1 MADSR
6 ALKTA
11 EAHGRLW
18 GAKARDWSQLQEPL
32 FRHVYE
38 AVFDRAGLGAAMR
51 YLDVGCGAGLAAE
64 LAARRGAKASG
75 IDAAADMLTIA
86 RERVPDGDFRLG
98 DIEELPFP
106 DRSFDVITG
115 FNSFQFAGNPEVA
128 LREARRVAKPSGV
141 VVIVT
146 WAKPEG
152 MEAALI
158 VYALKPLLPRLPRG
172 APGPFALSDESLL
185 RSLAERA
192 GLTPF
197 DAFEIDAPWSYPDHA
212 TALRALASPGGAVK
226 AAELAGAAAV
236 DRAHAEAIAPFR
248 LSDGSYRVEA
258 RFRCLFTRPGTSAR

>member
-18 GAKARDWSQLQEPL
+18 GAKARDWAELQEPFFL
-32 FRHVYE
+32 HVYE
-38 AVFDRAGLGAAMR
+38 AVFDRVGLAGGMR
-51 YLDVGCGAGLAAE
+51 YLDVGCGAGLAAV
-64 LAARRGAKASG
+64 LAARCGAKISG
-75 IDAAADMLTIA
+75 IDAAADMLAIA

-98 DIEELPFP
+98 DVEELPFP
-106 DRSFDVITG
+106 DRSFDVVTG
-115 FNSFQFAGNPEVA
+115 FNSFQFAGSPEVA
-128 LREARRVAKPSGV
+128 LREACRVAKPSGV

-146 WAKPEG
+146 WARPEG
-152 MEAALI
+152 MPAALI
-158 VYALKPLLPRLPRG
+158 VYALKPLLPPVPRG
-172 APGPFALSDESLL
+172 APGPFALSDEALL
-185 RSLAERA
+185 RSIAERA
-192 GLTPF
+192 GLAPF

-248 LSDGSYRVEA
+248 ASDGSYRVETL
-258 RFRCLFTRPGTSAR
+258 FRCLFTRPAMSAR

>member
-6 ALKTA
+6 PLKTA

-18 GAKARDWSQLQEPL
+18 GAKARDWAELQEPFFL
-32 FRHVYE
+32 HVYE

-51 YLDVGCGAGLAAE
+51 YLDVGCGAGLAAQS
-64 LAARRGAKASG
+64 AARRGAPISG
-75 IDAAADMLTIA
+75 IDASADMLAIA
-86 RERVPDGDFRLG
+86 RERVPDGEFRLG
-98 DIEELPFP
+98 DIEELPFA
-106 DRSFDVITG
+106 DRSFDLVTG
-115 FNSFQFAGNPEVA
+115 FNSFQFAGSPDVA
-128 LREARRVAKPSGV
+128 LREACRVVRPSGI

-152 MEAALI
+152 MQAALL
-158 VYALKPLLPRLPRG
+158 VYALKPLLPRVPRG

-185 RSLAERA
+185 RSIAEGA

-236 DRAHAEAIAPFR
+236 DRAHAEAIAPF
-248 LSDGSYRVEA
+248 LASDGSYRIEA
-258 RFRCLFTRPGTSAR
+258 RFRCLFTRPKASTR